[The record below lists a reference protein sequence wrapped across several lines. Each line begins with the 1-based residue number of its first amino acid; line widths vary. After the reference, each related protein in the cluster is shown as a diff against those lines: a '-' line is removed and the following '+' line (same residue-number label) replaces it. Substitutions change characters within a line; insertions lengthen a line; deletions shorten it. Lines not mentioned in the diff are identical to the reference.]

1 MANHFVNL
9 AHQNFHQ
16 LSPEQQQKMK
26 RFLTPQFA
34 TIAGVLF
41 GDEVSDF
48 VNSIGDSSLQSVPVP
63 VKAMRFL
70 GEDKFNKFV
79 QKAVEDADVIEQEQM
94 AAQPQQGGF
103 AAPQQVQQQQPQQA
117 PESPPTPTSFS
128 NRPQL
133 PLPTTSNALSVDNQP
148 IQ

>member
-9 AHQNFHQ
+9 AQQNFQQ
-16 LSPEQQQKMK
+16 LKPEQQQKMR

-34 TIAGVLF
+34 IIAGVLF
-41 GDEVSDF
+41 GDEVSEF
-48 VNSIGDSSLQSVPVP
+48 INSIGDSSMQSVPIP
-63 VKAMRFL
+63 RKAVNFI
-70 GEDKFNKFV
+70 GEDKLNKII
-79 QKAVEDADVIEQEQM
+79 QKAVEDAALLEQEQM

-103 AAPQQVQQQQPQQA
+103 AAPVQAQQQA
-117 PESPPTPTSFS
+117 PESPPTPTSFT